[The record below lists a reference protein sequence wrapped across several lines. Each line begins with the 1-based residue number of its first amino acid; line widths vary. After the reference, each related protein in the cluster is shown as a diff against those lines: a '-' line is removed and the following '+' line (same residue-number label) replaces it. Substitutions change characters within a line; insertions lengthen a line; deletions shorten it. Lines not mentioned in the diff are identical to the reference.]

1 MLDQDTLKPV
11 IISMIVYLLLAKMIP
26 ETIKKP
32 TGVTFI
38 DEINMMLIAQKGS
51 LTSGALLTVLL
62 CSSPVTLSVNSRKIF
77 FLQTSSLVKS

>member
-1 MLDQDTLKPV
+1 MLDQDTLNPV

-32 TGVTFI
+32 TGITFI

-51 LTSGALLTVLL
+51 LTSGALLTGIVVF
-62 CSSPVTLSVNSRKIF
+62 VTGYIEREFS
-77 FLQTSSLVKS
+77 

>member
-51 LTSGALLTVLL
+51 LTSGALLTGIVVFITGYVEREF
-62 CSSPVTLSVNSRKIF
+62 S
-77 FLQTSSLVKS
+77 